1 MKKLI
6 LVLLAIIIVLSVYF
20 LLKNKRQNSVN
31 TNAKSIS
38 SIENPVTHESN
49 SKDQKEQ
56 TSTSIRNERSKKP
69 EDIFSDSKTG
79 KRIIKVL
86 ELIRYLDSPATEKGK
101 EAWDNIQK
109 LRENPTESFNEIVHG
124 VPRLSSDNET
134 KRQFLIQFAS
144 NLDVGK
150 DDKLDF
156 LDKELKDSIVY
167 ADKNDNVQTLVTPSI
182 IFETY
187 FKVSADMDMT
197 EKLLT
202 DVLTN
207 ASPQMQK
214 SLISSYNRINP
225 KKADELIKQYGIK
238 SN

>member
-6 LVLLAIIIVLSVYF
+6 LVLLAIIIVLFVYF
-20 LLKNKRQNSVN
+20 ILKNKRQSLVN
-31 TNAKSIS
+31 TNPTHIS
-38 SIENPVTHESN
+38 SMENPTTHEPN
-49 SKDQKEQ
+49 SKDQRGQ
-56 TSTSIRNERSKKP
+56 LITSIKNERSKKP
-69 EDIFSDSKTG
+69 EDIFSDSKAG

-109 LRENPTESFNEIVHG
+109 LRDNPTESFNEIVHG
-124 VPRLSSDNET
+124 VTLLSLENET

-156 LDKELKDSIVY
+156 LDKELRNSILY
-167 ADKNDNVQTLVTPSI
+167 ADSNDNVQALVTPSI

-187 FKVSADMDMT
+187 FKFDSKYIKNVINK
-197 EKLLT
+197 KLR
-202 DVLTN
+202 DF
-207 ASPQMQK
+207 
-214 SLISSYNRINP
+214 I
-225 KKADELIKQYGIK
+225 
-238 SN
+238 

>member
-6 LVLLAIIIVLSVYF
+6 LFLLVISVVLSFYF
-20 LLKNKRQNSVN
+20 ILKNKNNSDSTKV
-31 TNAKSIS
+31 KHIS
-38 SIENPVTHESN
+38 SIDNRGIPDSN
-49 SKDQKEQ
+49 NKDKREQ
-56 TSTSIRNERSKKP
+56 TASSIKNDRNKKP

-86 ELIRYLDSPATEKGK
+86 ELIRHLDSPGTEKGK

-109 LRENPTESFNEIVHG
+109 LRDNPTESFNEIVNG
-124 VPRLSSDNET
+124 IPLLSSDNET
-134 KRQFLIQFAS
+134 KKQFLIQFAS
-144 NLDVGK
+144 NLDVAK
-150 DDKLDF
+150 EDKLDF
-156 LDKELKDSIVY
+156 LDKELKNSILY
-167 ADKNDNVQTLVTPSI
+167 AESNDNIQSMMTPSI

-197 EKLLT
+197 DKLLA

-214 SLISSYNRINP
+214 TLLSSYNRINP
-225 KKADELIKQYGIK
+225 KKADELIKQYGVK